1 MDGHA
6 VADPTETT
14 DTGDKL
20 RVFVSYSRAQVH
32 FADEVVLS
40 LEDKGH
46 APLIDR
52 HTIAKGED
60 FKPRLG
66 ELILK
71 ADTVVFILSDE
82 SAKSDVCAWEVEE
95 AARLAK
101 RILVVTLGDLSPR
114 ITPPEKL
121 AGIDWIH
128 CWANPAVPGSSQT
141 RGFIELDQALR
152 TDIGWLRK
160 QTELQ
165 EQAAKWDAR
174 GRESDDPVLL
184 REDLLAEG
192 LDWSRSAPTGQAV
205 PALVAAFLK
214 ASDQAEA
221 TRKAEAAANL
231 DAREKA
237 VAAARRASGR
247 LRTVGLIGAGVA
259 TVFLCAALVL
269 GWYAAL
275 GARDVARQSS
285 NILAT
290 EARTIYDGGNVDVAL
305 SLLMALQADPAA
317 VRDPIGRRLDHKTG
331 YAFARARMEAGHI
344 NNPLGQVFTGHDRG
358 VNAVAVAPGGRLVTG
373 SS

>member
-20 RVFVSYSRAQVH
+20 KVFVSYSRAQVH

-82 SAKSDVCAWEVEE
+82 SARSAVCAWEVEE

-101 RILVVTLGDLSPR
+101 RILVVTLGDLSPG

-152 TDIGWLRK
+152 TDLGWLRK

-231 DAREKA
+231 DARERAVAEAAQA

-259 TVFLCAALVL
+259 AAFLSAALVL
-269 GWYAAL
+269 GWYATL

-290 EARTIYDGGNVDVAL
+290 ESRTIYDGGNGDVAS

-317 VRDPIGRRLDHKTG
+317 VRDLIGRRFDHKTG
-331 YAFARARMEAGHI
+331 YAFARARMEAGH
-344 NNPLGQVFTGHDRG
+344 
-358 VNAVAVAPGGRLVTG
+358 
-373 SS
+373 